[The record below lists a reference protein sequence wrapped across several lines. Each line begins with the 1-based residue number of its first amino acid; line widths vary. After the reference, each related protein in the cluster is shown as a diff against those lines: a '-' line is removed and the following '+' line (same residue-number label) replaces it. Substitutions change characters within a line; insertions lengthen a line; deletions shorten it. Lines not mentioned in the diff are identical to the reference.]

1 MDKVHV
7 MLYGS
12 IAAIVAAYV
21 AIGFTL

>member
-7 MLYGS
+7 MLYGG